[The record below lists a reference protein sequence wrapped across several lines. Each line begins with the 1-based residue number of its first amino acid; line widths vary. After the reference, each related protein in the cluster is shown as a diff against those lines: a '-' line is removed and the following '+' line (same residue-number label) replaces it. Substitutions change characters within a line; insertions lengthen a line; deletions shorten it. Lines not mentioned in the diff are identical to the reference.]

1 MLYCR
6 ACVVILCFS
15 LFFQKLFKVKAIPK
29 DEEALVDESA
39 EGAKM
44 DAMVNEPQEE
54 IEMIEEGTNGPQ
66 TKESLVGEGDDDGE
80 QGDDDGEQGDDDGE
94 GPLRLGDLKKV
105 WVPMRMDGTNDFVA
119 CCGYEAS
126 RLKGTSLDNATPEL
140 WRKAQKHGWRMLLMP
155 PQFPGEDDLS
165 LVPVRRADCEKDESE
180 ALARCRDYETKEARK
195 KKET

>member
-1 MLYCR
+1 M
-6 ACVVILCFS
+6 
-15 LFFQKLFKVKAIPK
+15 
-29 DEEALVDESA
+29 DESA

-94 GPLRLGDLKKV
+94 RQLRLGDLEKV
-105 WVPMRMDGTNDFVA
+105 WVPRRMDDTSAFVA

-126 RLKGTSLDNATPEL
+126 RLKGSILDNATPEL
-140 WRKAQKHGWRMLLMP
+140 WRKAQKSGWRMLLMP
-155 PQFPGEDDLS
+155 PRFPGEEESFIVISTLCVCCAS
-165 LVPVRRADCEKDESE
+165 PAACCWCRVPAACLR
-180 ALARCRDYETKEARK
+180 
-195 KKET
+195 